1 MNEILIDDIKYVLAA
16 NLPWN
21 ELHGKRI
28 IITGANGFL
37 ASFLVEV
44 LLHYNKQLDCNSN
57 IEIVGV
63 VRNIEKATQRFKK
76 HLDRKDFTL
85 IENDLTENV
94 ESIFNKS
101 GNIVIHAASQASPK
115 YYGTDPV
122 GTLSPNIIGTY
133 NLLRAS
139 QNNAVES
146 FLFFSSAEIYGQVS
160 HKEKVSEHD
169 YGYLDPLDIRSCYS
183 ESKRMAETLCVSWL
197 KQYSTPTKIVRLF
210 HTYGPGMSLDDGR
223 VFADFVADV
232 VNERDIH
239 LKSDGSAK
247 RAFCYRA
254 DAIRGIFTV
263 LFHGN
268 NGEAYNIGNEAC
280 EISILDL
287 SKLIADLFPELN
299 LKVIQ
304 DAAPVTDTDYVKSSI
319 NRICPDS
326 TRLRLLG
333 WQPAY
338 TLQEGFKK
346 TILSYKQRVI
356 S

>member
-1 MNEILIDDIKYVLAA
+1 MNAILLDDIKYVLAA
-16 NLPWN
+16 DLPWN
-21 ELHGKRI
+21 ILHGKRI
-28 IITGANGFL
+28 IVTGANGFL
-37 ASFLVEV
+37 ASFLIEI
-44 LLHYNKQLDCNSN
+44 LLYYNNQLDCVSN
-57 IEIVGV
+57 FEIVGV
-63 VRNIEKATQRFKK
+63 VRNIEKASLRFKH
-76 HLDRKDFTL
+76 HLNRKDFSL
-85 IENDLTENV
+85 LENDLTANV

-122 GTLSPNIIGTY
+122 GTLSANVIGTY

-139 QNNAVES
+139 QNNSVES

-160 HKEKVSEHD
+160 YKENVSEHD

-197 KQYSTPTKIVRLF
+197 TQYSIPTKIVRLF

-232 VNERDIH
+232 INGRDIH

-254 DAIRGIFTV
+254 DAMRGIFTV
-263 LFHGN
+263 LFQGT
-268 NGEAYNIGNEAC
+268 NGEAYNVGNESC

-299 LKVIQ
+299 LRVIEGV
-304 DAAPVTDTDYVKSSI
+304 APVSNIDYVKSSI

-326 TRLRLLG
+326 THLRLLG
-333 WQPAY
+333 WKPTF
-338 TLQEGFKK
+338 TLQEGFRK
-346 TILSYKQRVI
+346 TILSYK
-356 S
+356 